1 MTTITAL
8 ELRNNLKNVMERVI
22 AGEEIAVTY
31 RGTGSIKL
39 SAESLPARDMS
50 GLSGLRSAPRLREPR
65 ELFNS
70 TESFKELYHK
80 LIEEEYNK
88 DGTK

>member
-31 RGTGSIKL
+31 RGAGLIKL
-39 SAESLPARDMS
+39 SAETPLSRDMS
-50 GLSGLRSAPRLREPR
+50 GLSALRSAPRLQDPH
-65 ELFNS
+65 ELFS
-70 TESFKELYHK
+70 GAESFKELYHK
-80 LIEEEYNK
+80 LIEEKYNNA
-88 DGTK
+88 GTK